1 MFFTPL
7 KRCCSGVRFGLL
19 LLVGIVLLGCDA
31 PSKSV
36 GPTFSDTPKTAN
48 LPVVRF
54 AVHPLHNPQK
64 LVAAYQPLVDLL
76 NQKQSQV
83 KFELEA
89 SRDYASYE
97 AKLGEREPGFAL
109 PNPWQTTQAIKNGY
123 TVIAMAGSPSDFKGI
138 FLVRKDSDIKK
149 LSDLIGKSISYPAPN
164 ALAACMMPQL
174 YLQNHGIN
182 VVTQTKSK
190 YVGSQE
196 SAIMN
201 VYLKDTAVGVTW
213 PPPWRAFQKE
223 HPNEAAQL
231 TVAWETETLINNSV
245 MMRNDM
251 PGPLVEIVKNTLYTL
266 NQTPEG
272 QRILAGMETDQ
283 FLPATNADY
292 KVVDSFMNEFER
304 KVRKPQEFK

>member
-1 MFFTPL
+1 MPLISL
-7 KRCCSGVRFGLL
+7 KRYYRGARFGYLL
-19 LLVGIVLLGCDA
+19 LLSMVLLGCDA
-31 PSKSV
+31 PTKPS
-36 GPTFSDTPKTAN
+36 GPAFSDTPKASS
-48 LPVVRF
+48 LPVARF

-64 LVAAYQPLVDLL
+64 LVTAYQPLIDLL
-76 NQKQSQV
+76 NQKQTGV
-83 KFELEA
+83 RFEVEA

-97 AKLGEREPGFAL
+97 AKLGERAPEFAL

-123 TVIAMAGSPSDFKGI
+123 RVIAMAGSASDFKGI

-149 LSDLIGKSISYPAPN
+149 LSDLVGKSISYPAPT
-164 ALAACMMPQL
+164 ALAASMMPQL

-182 VVTQTKSK
+182 VVTETKSK

-196 SAIMN
+196 SSIMN

-223 HPNEAAQL
+223 HPAEAAQL
-231 TVAWETETLINNSV
+231 MVAWETEALINNAV
-245 MMRNDM
+245 IARDDM
-251 PGPLVEIVKNTLYTL
+251 PAPLVDIVKHTLFSL
-266 NQTPEG
+266 HKTPEG

-292 KVVDSFMNEFER
+292 KVVDNFMNEFER